1 MSGLVAGPGEP
12 GNVEPAERNGE
23 GIGKCGLCSRV
34 AAVGDNGE
42 ITVGLGELDILVL
55 GNVKVYT
62 SESDMDQLADR
73 PLPLISLSFIHGPYK
88 KSVSC
93 LFGLIAPAKVW
104 LCK

>member
-55 GNVKVYT
+55 GERQGVHFRVRYG
-62 SESDMDQLADR
+62 S
-73 PLPLISLSFIHGPYK
+73 ISGPASSTGDLS
-88 KSVSC
+88 
-93 LFGLIAPAKVW
+93 
-104 LCK
+104 